1 MHFVDLLPGV
11 VVAAVPFFVVQAV
24 LYAVQP
30 VLGTLV
36 YGALVK
42 AGEKYF
48 GRLIFAGAGVAQN
61 NVDVPV

>member
-1 MHFVDLLPGV
+1 M

-24 LYAVQP
+24 LYAIQP
-30 VLGTLV
+30 VLGILV